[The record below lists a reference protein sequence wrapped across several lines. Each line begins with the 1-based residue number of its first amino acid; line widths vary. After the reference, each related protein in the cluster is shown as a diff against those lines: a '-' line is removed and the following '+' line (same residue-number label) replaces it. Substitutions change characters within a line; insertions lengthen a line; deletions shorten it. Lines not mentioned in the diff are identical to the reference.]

1 MVLDGVEVGGD
12 GNGGTGS
19 SHVGAVVVV
28 VHALGAQDLAL
39 SDVLA
44 EAAVAVGHAGH
55 TVGAAHELQL
65 VDVAQDDVLTV
76 GQSGSQGEALGA
88 VGSAVSDVQGQLV
101 GFTGELDSLVLLGVA
116 GSLSDGVQVAGG
128 VHQGGAGDQVN
139 RVLIAGSGGELV
151 DGLAHSVVLDGVEVG
166 VDGDGGAGAGHILAV
181 VSGVLALGSQ
191 DLALGVAGA
200 EVGVAVGHA
209 GHAVS
214 SAHELEFVQVSG
226 NDDVVLDNGHGISKA
241 LVTVGG
247 GVGLADLQA
256 ALDLD
261 VGSGLGSLGR
271 SSSLRR
277 SGGLLGDLLAHGAGH
292 GLAHG
297 VAGDGSAADAVD
309 LVAVGVNDL
318 LLQLLQGSAADVGG
332 LAVAGQGAG
341 GDGAVLHGQGGG
353 DVAAKALGGA
363 GQGLSRRGSSGAG
376 RAAAASRKAE
386 AQCPGKGNGKNTF
399 HHKNLAFYSAAP
411 PGRPGRPG
419 RQCITC
425 FIIIT

>member
-1 MVLDGVEVGGD
+1 
-12 GNGGTGS
+12 
-19 SHVGAVVVV
+19 
-28 VHALGAQDLAL
+28 
-39 SDVLA
+39 
-44 EAAVAVGHAGH
+44 
-55 TVGAAHELQL
+55 
-65 VDVAQDDVLTV
+65 
-76 GQSGSQGEALGA
+76 
-88 VGSAVSDVQGQLV
+88 
-101 GFTGELDSLVLLGVA
+101 LDSLVLLGVA
-116 GSLSDGVQVAGG
+116 GSLGDGVQVAGG

-181 VSGVLALGSQ
+181 VSGVLALGAQ

-261 VGSGLGSLGR
+261 VLSGLGSLGG
-271 SSSLRR
+271 SSLRR
-277 SGGLLGDLLAHGAGH
+277 SGGLLSDLLAHGAGH
-292 GLAHG
+292 GLAHC

-341 GDGAVLHGQGGG
+341 GDGAV
-353 DVAAKALGGA
+353 
-363 GQGLSRRGSSGAG
+363 
-376 RAAAASRKAE
+376 
-386 AQCPGKGNGKNTF
+386 
-399 HHKNLAFYSAAP
+399 
-411 PGRPGRPG
+411 
-419 RQCITC
+419 
-425 FIIIT
+425 